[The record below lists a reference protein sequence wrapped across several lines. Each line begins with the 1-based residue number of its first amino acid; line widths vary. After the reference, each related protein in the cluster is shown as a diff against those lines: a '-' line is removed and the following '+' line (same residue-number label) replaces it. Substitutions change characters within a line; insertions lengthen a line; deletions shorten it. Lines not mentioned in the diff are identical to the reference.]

1 MRSMKI
7 LTTTDARKRLSAIV
21 ESVRAT
27 GKAVAI
33 GRRNTPEV
41 LVIRYPRYNP
51 NLSDVTNIAS
61 SSGSFDFLADE
72 PELYSDKDLKER
84 YA

>member
-1 MRSMKI
+1 MKAI
-7 LTTTDARKRLSAIV
+7 STTDARKRLSDIV
-21 ESVRAT
+21 DSVRTT

-33 GRRNTPEV
+33 GRRNIPEV

-51 NLSDVTNIAS
+51 ALSDITNFAS
-61 SSGSFDFLADE
+61 TSGGFDFLADE
-72 PELYSDKDLKER
+72 PDLYYDKDLRER